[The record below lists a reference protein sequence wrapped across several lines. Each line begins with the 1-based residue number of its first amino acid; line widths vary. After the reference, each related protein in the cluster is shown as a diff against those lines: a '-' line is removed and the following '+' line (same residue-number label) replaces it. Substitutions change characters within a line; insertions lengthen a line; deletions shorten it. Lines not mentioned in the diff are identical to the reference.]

1 MKLKAPEGGLES
13 IDELVDEKQEE
24 LDAIY
29 SRFHGPD
36 ATEEDP
42 LTLTLRKQ
50 EERNN
55 DNYNQ

>member
-42 LTLTLRKQ
+42 LTRALRLQK
-50 EERNN
+50 EREG
-55 DNYNQ
+55 